1 MSKRHAEWEN
11 CKGHIFESDDSP
23 NFPLLISDV
32 ACVKCCLPA
41 MRDNSTR
48 EIFYFIEGKRFTIR
62 AALAEARKVM
72 PAPSKLTKAEEIGRS
87 LRGQVYWRTC
97 SKCGDVDR
105 DSLEAA
111 LIHAAELALEWD
123 AKQCE
128 HVCDCDD
135 GCGSP
140 AKRIRAGKKQAMTK
154 D

>member
-1 MSKRHAEWEN
+1 MLDA
-11 CKGHIFESDDSP
+11 
-23 NFPLLISDV
+23 
-32 ACVKCCLPA
+32 
-41 MRDNSTR
+41 R
-48 EIFYFIEGKRFTIR
+48 EIDTKLAEFR
-62 AALAEARKVM
+62 AALAEAKKVM
-72 PAPSKLTKAEEIGRS
+72 PAPSELTKAEEIGRS

-111 LIHAAELALEWD
+111 LIHAAELALEWA

-128 HVCDCDD
+128 HVCDCAG